1 MSKISNLLLLFDKN
15 RKQEAEKKDSLNIEK
30 VRSAPLNKIIQKP
43 DISQT
48 KNNNN
53 TNKQTQNNTIGDKM
67 KMFEKKEEKI
77 TLTNK
82 QKSEN
87 MKKEEKKE
95 ENKNIS
101 NITKKASMFE
111 KTNNQA

>member
-48 KNNNN
+48 KNNSN

-95 ENKNIS
+95 ENKNYII
-101 NITKKASMFE
+101 NIYPAVKIIK
-111 KTNNQA
+111 

>member
-1 MSKISNLLLLFDKN
+1 MSKINNLLLLFDKN

-53 TNKQTQNNTIGDKM
+53 TNKQAQNNTIGDKM

-77 TLTNK
+77 T
-82 QKSEN
+82 
-87 MKKEEKKE
+87 
-95 ENKNIS
+95 
-101 NITKKASMFE
+101 
-111 KTNNQA
+111 

>member
-15 RKQEAEKKDSLNIEK
+15 RKQESEKKDSLNIEK

-48 KNNNN
+48 KNNSN

-95 ENKNIS
+95 GNKNIT
-101 NITKKASMFE
+101 NITNIIKRI
-111 KTNNQA
+111 

>member
-1 MSKISNLLLLFDKN
+1 MI
-15 RKQEAEKKDSLNIEK
+15 I
-30 VRSAPLNKIIQKP
+30 PLNKIIQKP

-48 KNNNN
+48 KNNSN

-82 QKSEN
+82 QRNNSFILKHKN
-87 MKKEEKKE
+87 FLP
-95 ENKNIS
+95 NKNQELEIIRKS
-101 NITKKASMFE
+101 RRKKRGR
-111 KTNNQA
+111 KRRRK